1 MPCAPSP
8 AMPCRMQQLRYIS
21 TSAASSSLT
30 GSVGIK
36 AELRALLADL
46 SSRHG
51 PVAALLPGLQEDKA
65 RIDELLQQLAA
76 SPDNSSS
83 SSSSDAANDLGPQP
97 LDGNVMGEWE
107 LVYASNGTVRH
118 PTRVVFGFHQTPPVY
133 GLLESSVTEL
143 GRAHLKAE
151 ERVGNPMEK
160 CGLGLCLPSLCSK
173 CMLGPPLA
181 WAVSGCKSSVPII
194 LTRGSP
200 SDADP
205 CPPPWVLP
213 VQVVTRT
220 PMVRALVSL
229 SRSLPG
235 AGISDIKQQ
244 LQLNNQGES
253 GEMREG

>member
-30 GSVGIK
+30 GTVGIK

-118 PTRVVFGFHQTPPVY
+118 PTHVVFGFHQTPPSCLRIARIQCDRIGSCSFESRGEGRESY
-133 GLLESSVTEL
+133 GKVWTWVVSSL
-143 GRAHLKAE
+143 PLFKMYAWA
-151 ERVGNPMEK
+151 PS
-160 CGLGLCLPSLCSK
+160 GLGCIWLQ
-173 CMLGPPLA
+173 
-181 WAVSGCKSSVPII
+181 II
-194 LTRGSP
+194 RPNHLDQR
-200 SDADP
+200 
-205 CPPPWVLP
+205 
-213 VQVVTRT
+213 VT
-220 PMVRALVSL
+220 L
-229 SRSLPG
+229 
-235 AGISDIKQQ
+235 
-244 LQLNNQGES
+244 
-253 GEMREG
+253 